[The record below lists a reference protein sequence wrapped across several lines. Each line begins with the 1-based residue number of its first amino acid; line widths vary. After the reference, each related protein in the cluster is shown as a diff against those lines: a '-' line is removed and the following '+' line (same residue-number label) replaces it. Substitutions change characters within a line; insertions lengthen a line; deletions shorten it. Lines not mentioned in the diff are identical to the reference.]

1 MLSRIKDRI
10 QQQENWPV
18 KAQQPGLIKPRIYYP
33 QNAILMT
40 KVIITSAILLIH
52 NAVNMNRLTGLKQRV
67 VFLPFQ

>member
-1 MLSRIKDRI
+1 MLFRIKDRI
-10 QQQENWPV
+10 QQQENLPV

-40 KVIITSAILLIH
+40 KVIITSTILLIH